1 MEIRGFIQMTETEY
15 QIRCFLGRTTLSKEN
30 ALKYI
35 KDTCNINAL
44 SIYEEIERQNRED
57 SALSYDRKAM
67 RVSLMVLVGAK
78 DYGNFVTAEPRKK
91 FAPMSNNKVVRF

>member
-1 MEIRGFIQMTETEY
+1 VEIRGFIQMTETEY
-15 QIRCFLGRTTLSKEN
+15 QIRCFLSRTTLTKES

-35 KDTCNINAL
+35 KDTYNVNAL
-44 SIYEEIERQNRED
+44 PIYEEIERQNRED

-67 RVSLMVLVGAK
+67 RVSLIVLVGTK